1 MPRLCEPVNLV
12 PTRTHTLHLGVVA
25 VILVVVE
32 VWTLIYRNLWAR
44 PIRSILTLLGIAVST
59 ASMVLFMSFGEGLR
73 KALGAE
79 LSAVGPAVLVLP
91 EGVEAFS
98 PGYPEL
104 RPETLEALKKAAPE
118 LGINQVIPYVV
129 LTRGGFDPQNS
140 FVFQGIPD
148 GLSPKALYPNLTL
161 AAGTL
166 TLSPRGAVVGSRL
179 AERNQLG
186 LGKVLRLSPEVS
198 LQVEGIL
205 KKSGGLS
212 DNIIFVPAS
221 VVQEALGT
229 RNYTAAA
236 VGVSAGFTAD
246 QVAEAIKARIA
257 GVSAQTTGDVLRF
270 AERAVRISDL
280 VRFGISLVA
289 LIVGG
294 LLVANTVMMSVY
306 ERIREFGLMRA
317 LGAKQGF
324 IFGLVLLEALLL
336 GVVGGLLGLVL
347 GQAASG
353 LVNWYTGRE
362 VGLALSA
369 VTFRL
374 GSFALL
380 VAVVLGLLAGFL
392 PARTASRLKVVEAL
406 GRL

>member
-1 MPRLCEPVNLV
+1 M
-12 PTRTHTLHLGVVA
+12 G
-25 VILVVVE
+25 VE
-32 VWTLIYRNLWAR
+32 VLTLIYRNLRAR
-44 PIRSILTLLGIAVST
+44 PVRSILTLLGIVVST
-59 ASMVLFMSFGEGLR
+59 ASMVLFLSFGEGLR

-79 LSAVGPAVLVLP
+79 LSTVGPAVLVLP

-104 RPETLEALKKAAPE
+104 PPETVQALQESAQE
-118 LGINQVIPYVV
+118 LGISQVIPYVV
-129 LTRGGFDPQNS
+129 LTRGGFDPQS
-140 FVFQGIPD
+140 AFVFQGIPE
-148 GLSPKALYPNLTL
+148 GLSPKALYPNLAL
-161 AAGTL
+161 AEGTL
-166 TLSPRGAVVGSRL
+166 TPGPKGAVVGSRL

-186 LGKVLRLSPEVS
+186 VGKVLRLSPSVS
-198 LQVEGIL
+198 LRVEGVL
-205 KKSGGLS
+205 KPNGGLS
-212 DNIIFVPAS
+212 DNIIYVPSS

-236 VGVSAGFTAD
+236 VGVREGFKAD
-246 QVAEAIKARIA
+246 QVAQAIKARIA
-257 GVSAQTTGDVLRF
+257 GVNAQTTGDVLRF

-289 LIVGG
+289 LVVGG

-336 GVVGGLLGLVL
+336 GVVGGLVGLLL

-353 LVNWYTGRE
+353 LVNWFTGRE

-374 GSFALL
+374 ASFALL

>member
-1 MPRLCEPVNLV
+1 
-12 PTRTHTLHLGVVA
+12 
-25 VILVVVE
+25 
-32 VWTLIYRNLWAR
+32 
-44 PIRSILTLLGIAVST
+44 
-59 ASMVLFMSFGEGLR
+59 
-73 KALGAE
+73 
-79 LSAVGPAVLVLP
+79 
-91 EGVEAFS
+91 
-98 PGYPEL
+98 
-104 RPETLEALKKAAPE
+104 
-118 LGINQVIPYVV
+118 
-129 LTRGGFDPQNS
+129 
-140 FVFQGIPD
+140 
-148 GLSPKALYPNLTL
+148 
-161 AAGTL
+161 
-166 TLSPRGAVVGSRL
+166 VVGSRL
-179 AERNQLG
+179 AERNQLS
-186 LGKVLRLSPEVS
+186 LGKVLRLSPRVS
-198 LQVEGIL
+198 LRVEGIL
-205 KKSGGLS
+205 KGSGGLS

-221 VVQEALGT
+221 VVQEVLGT

-257 GVSAQTTGDVLRF
+257 GVSAQTTGDVMRF

-336 GVVGGLLGLVL
+336 GVVGGLLGLAL

-362 VGLALSA
+362 VGVALSA
-369 VTFRL
+369 VTIRL
-374 GSFALL
+374 ASFALL

>member
-1 MPRLCEPVNLV
+1 
-12 PTRTHTLHLGVVA
+12 
-25 VILVVVE
+25 
-32 VWTLIYRNLWAR
+32 
-44 PIRSILTLLGIAVST
+44 
-59 ASMVLFMSFGEGLR
+59 
-73 KALGAE
+73 
-79 LSAVGPAVLVLP
+79 
-91 EGVEAFS
+91 
-98 PGYPEL
+98 
-104 RPETLEALKKAAPE
+104 
-118 LGINQVIPYVV
+118 
-129 LTRGGFDPQNS
+129 
-140 FVFQGIPD
+140 
-148 GLSPKALYPNLTL
+148 
-161 AAGTL
+161 
-166 TLSPRGAVVGSRL
+166 
-179 AERNQLG
+179 
-186 LGKVLRLSPEVS
+186 
-198 LQVEGIL
+198 
-205 KKSGGLS
+205 
-212 DNIIFVPAS
+212 
-221 VVQEALGT
+221 
-229 RNYTAAA
+229 

-246 QVAEAIKARIA
+246 QVAEAIRTRVA

-317 LGAKQGF
+317 LGARRDF

-374 GSFALL
+374 ASFALL

>member
-1 MPRLCEPVNLV
+1 M
-12 PTRTHTLHLGVVA
+12 
-25 VILVVVE
+25 E
-32 VWTLIYRNLWAR
+32 VLALIYRNLRAR
-44 PIRSILTLLGIAVST
+44 PVRSILTLLGIVVST

-104 RPETLEALKKAAPE
+104 RPEAVEALKKAAPD

-129 LTRGGFDPQNS
+129 LTRGGFDPQSS

-161 AAGTL
+161 AEGAL
-166 TLSPRGAVVGSRL
+166 NPSPRGAVVGSRL
-179 AERNQLG
+179 AERNQLS
-186 LGKVLRLSPEVS
+186 LGKALRLSPRIS
-198 LQVEGIL
+198 LRVEGIL
-205 KKSGGLS
+205 KGSGGLS
-212 DNIIFVPAS
+212 ENIIFVPAS
-221 VVQEALGT
+221 VVQEVLGT

-257 GVSAQTTGDVLRF
+257 GVSAQTTGDVMRF

-336 GVVGGLLGLVL
+336 GVVGGLLGLAL

-362 VGLALSA
+362 VGVALSA
-369 VTFRL
+369 ITFRL
-374 GSFALL
+374 ASFALL